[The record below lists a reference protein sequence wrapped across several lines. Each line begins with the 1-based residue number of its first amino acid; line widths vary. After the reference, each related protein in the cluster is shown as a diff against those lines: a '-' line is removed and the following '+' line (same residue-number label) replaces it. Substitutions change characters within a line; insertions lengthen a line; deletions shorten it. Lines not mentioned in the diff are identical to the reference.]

1 MYVPSL
7 TWCNS
12 VAISEQNQKTVG
24 TNRMKLTPPHLAEK
38 QMLLYENMR
47 PLAILCDLVGMGKM
61 LPFQRWCSELPGSSR
76 IESPSREGSCDFK
89 TTWRIIPWLVG
100 RNHGDRRPCGDLHYL
115 QIGGPSSKYPPM
127 SRFPQ
132 EIASL
137 VFGTMK
143 PIIVP

>member
-89 TTWRIIPWLVG
+89 TTWRIIHDLLVG
-100 RNHGDRRPCGDLHYL
+100 IMVIVGLVVIFITYKLGAHPPSTPQCRASPGNSQPCFWDL
-115 QIGGPSSKYPPM
+115 
-127 SRFPQ
+127 
-132 EIASL
+132 
-137 VFGTMK
+137 
-143 PIIVP
+143 